1 MAEQMPPEAEQ
12 KLNAAAEPT
21 PTEAE
26 SSLLARYADTFISS
40 YQHSLDAKGRIIV
53 PVCYRKALGETFYIG
68 PTFDFK
74 AIALYPNLVW
84 AQIRDGYAKLGRM
97 HRELNLYTEQFD
109 ALSYRGQEC
118 DGQGRVLLPT
128 KIRNLILKDE
138 KDVEIAG
145 AQDQVRIVGRA
156 AAEAKTQAFLDNL
169 PDILDVIGSLSNR

>member
-1 MAEQMPPEAEQ
+1 MG
-12 KLNAAAEPT
+12 
-21 PTEAE
+21 
-26 SSLLARYADTFISS
+26 D
-40 YQHSLDAKGRIIV
+40 
-53 PVCYRKALGETFYIG
+53 TFYIG

-97 HRELNLYTEQFD
+97 NRELNLYTEQFD

-118 DGQGRVLLPT
+118 DGQGRVLLPA
-128 KIRNLILKDE
+128 KIRSLILKDE
-138 KDVEIAG
+138 KDVEITG
-145 AQDQVRIVGRA
+145 AQDHVRIVGRA

>member
-1 MAEQMPPEAEQ
+1 MADEKLPPEDKEEAV
-12 KLNAAAEPT
+12 AAASPS
-21 PTEAE
+21 TEADE
-26 SSLLARYADTFISS
+26 LLKRYADTFISS

-53 PVCYRKALGETFYIG
+53 PVCYRKALGDTFYIG

-109 ALSYRGQEC
+109 ALSYRDQEC
-118 DGQGRVLLPT
+118 DAQGRVLLPT
-128 KIRNLILKDE
+128 KIRTLILKDE

-145 AQDQVRIVGRA
+145 AQDHVRIVGRM
-156 AAEAKTQAFLDNL
+156 AAEAKTQAFLENL
-169 PDILDVIGSLSNR
+169 PDILDVIGRLSIP